1 MKVHKYWNFN
11 IDQGGT
17 FTDIIGI
24 APDKKLIIKKVLS
37 SKNNVSYN
45 PVIDGITKVK
55 KEYNHFANYP
65 INEIKIGTTI
75 ATNAL
80 LERKGYKVLLVVTK
94 GFQDNFVIGTQQR
107 NKIFDRHHIRKKNIY
122 SSILEVEER
131 ITSKGKI
138 ISHLNEKKVFNA
150 LKKYFSTG
158 IKSISITLING
169 FLYSHHEKKIK
180 DIAYRIGFQ
189 NISCSYEVSPTI
201 NFTSR
206 GFTTLVDAYL
216 NPIIQTYVKK
226 LEKKLK
232 AKKISYMQS
241 NGFLAEKINFNGKN
255 AILSGPAGGV
265 IGGIEVAKKNKIK
278 KIIGFDMGGT
288 SADIWHYDG
297 EVEKETQTKI
307 SDIFI
312 KTPMLKIDTIA
323 AGGGSIAKYQNK
335 RFVVGPESAGS
346 FPGPACY
353 RNNGPITLTDCNLV
367 LGRII
372 SDDFPK
378 FFGKDKKSNI
388 DINEPI
394 KKLKKIFLKVNKDFY
409 NYQDIYQL
417 ADSFLNISIENMS
430 AAIKK
435 ITIQKGID
443 IRNHALLIFGSASGQ
458 YCCKV
463 AEKIGVKK
471 IIFSPYSGVLSAY
484 GIGLSK
490 FGSVHQFSVEEILKE
505 NVIKKYKNKIKIAL
519 RLQEKNYKEVY
530 TIRVKY
536 FGCNTLISIK
546 LKNKSIKNIKED
558 FFKKHK
564 KLYGFNYQ
572 DRKVFIDSIEVEI
585 FLNRKKN
592 YYLSNRK
599 ELKKK
604 NNFSENFKVYIDGKW
619 KKIRKFNSYS
629 LLKNKI
635 ITGPAVFC
643 DFNTTIFIEEN
654 WMIKKMS
661 SGDFI
666 ISKKNIKSK
675 NRLSLSNNNPSPEML
690 EIFNNLF
697 FSVAEQMGVILK
709 NTAQSINIKERMD
722 FSCALFNKNGELIA
736 NAPHIPIHLGAM
748 SDTIKFLIR
757 KHFDV
762 FKKGISV
769 LHNNPF
775 SGGTHL
781 PDLTVVT
788 PFLYNNKV
796 VYYLANRAHHSDI
809 GGITPGSM
817 PAFSK
822 NINEEGI
829 VFDGFPILEKGKIKE
844 QQLLKKLNEKKY
856 GSRDPEQNLYDIKA
870 QLASN
875 QRGILEL
882 KKIIS
887 YYGKETV
894 NKYVDFI
901 KENCSE
907 IIFKKIKKISN
918 SEFSSKMDNGALI
931 KVKINFD
938 KKIKK
943 LKIDFTGSSKQLSN
957 NFNTPL
963 AVTKSVIIYFL
974 RTLITKDIPLNEGF
988 LKDIVI
994 IIPNNSMLNPSYP
1007 SPVVA
1012 GNVETSQH
1020 LIDILNVASKVQSA
1034 CYGTMS
1040 NITFGDKNFGY
1051 YETICGGEGA
1061 SFGNNGADAVH
1072 CHMTNTSI
1080 TDPEILE
1087 WYYPVR
1093 LTEFSIRKKSGGK
1106 GKWFGGNGVIR
1117 KIVFLKNLDLT
1128 ILSNRRIIKP
1138 FGIVNKNKAK
1148 TGENIIVKKNNHIKL
1163 AHACQIKVSKGD
1175 TIILKTP
1182 GGAGYN

>member
-1 MKVHKYWNFN
+1 MTVSEHWNFN

-17 FTDIIGI
+17 FTDIVAI

-37 SKNNVSYN
+37 SKNNVAYN
-45 PVIDGITKVK
+45 PIVDGITKIK
-55 KEYNHFANYP
+55 KEYNAFTNYP
-65 INEIKIGTTI
+65 IDEIKIGTTI

-80 LERKGYKVLLVVTK
+80 LERKGYKVLLVLTK
-94 GFQDNFVIGTQQR
+94 GFKDNFVIGTQQR
-107 NKIFDRHHIRKKNIY
+107 NNIFERHHIRKKNIY
-122 SSILEVEER
+122 SSILEIEER
-131 ITSKGKI
+131 ISSKGKI
-138 ISHLNEKKVFNA
+138 ITHLNEQKIFNS
-150 LKKYFSTG
+150 LKKYFSSG
-158 IKSISITLING
+158 IKSIAITLING
-169 FLYSHHEKKIK
+169 FLYSDHEKKIK
-180 DIAYRIGFQ
+180 DIASRIGFK
-189 NISCSYEVSPTI
+189 NISCSFEVSPTI

-216 NPIIQTYVKK
+216 NPIIQMYIKK

-232 AKKISYMQS
+232 AKKICYMQS

-265 IGGIEVAKKNKIK
+265 IGGIEVAKRNKIK

-297 EVEKETQTKI
+297 EIEKKTQTKI

-312 KTPMLKIDTIA
+312 KTPLLNIDTIA
-323 AGGGSIAKYQNK
+323 AGGGSITKYQNK
-335 RFVVGPESAGS
+335 RIVVGPESAGS

-353 RNNGPITLTDCNLV
+353 RNNGPITLTDCNLI
-367 LGRII
+367 LGRIV

-378 FFGKDKKSNI
+378 FFGKDKKSKI
-388 DINEPI
+388 SFSEAK
-394 KKLKKIFLKVNKDFY
+394 KKLKKIFLKVNKDFN
-409 NYQDIYQL
+409 NYKNIYQL
-417 ADSFLNISIENMS
+417 ANSFLNVSIENMT

-435 ITIQKGID
+435 VTLQKGID
-443 IRNHALLIFGSASGQ
+443 VRNHALLIFGSASGQ
-458 YCCKV
+458 YCCKI

-490 FGSVHQFSVEEILKE
+490 FGSVHQYSVEKLLRED
-505 NVIKKYKNKIKIAL
+505 VIEKYKNKIKL
-519 RLQEKNYKEVY
+519 NLGLKKETYVENFS
-530 TIRVKY
+530 IRIKY
-536 FGCNTLISIK
+536 LGCNTIIPIN
-546 LKNKSIKNIKED
+546 LKNKSIKNIIEE
-558 FFKKHK
+558 FCKKHK
-564 KLYGFNYQ
+564 KLFGFNYQ
-572 DRKVFIDSIEVEI
+572 DRKIFIDSIEVE
-585 FLNRKKN
+585 FYLKRKKN
-592 YYLSNRK
+592 FYLHNKK
-599 ELKKK
+599 EFKKK
-604 NNFSENFKVYIDGKW
+604 RIFAETFKGFMEGKW
-619 KKIRKFNSYS
+619 KKIRKFNSCS
-629 LLKNKI
+629 LLENKVI
-635 ITGPAVFC
+635 SGPAVFC
-643 DFNTTIFIEEN
+643 DFNTTIFVERN
-654 WMIKKMS
+654 WNIKKMT

-666 ISKKNIKSK
+666 LSKKNMKSK
-675 NRLSLSNNNPSPEML
+675 KKLLLSNNKPTPEML

-697 FSVAEQMGVILK
+697 FSVAEQMGEVLN
-709 NTAQSINIKERMD
+709 NTAQSINIKERRD
-722 FSCALFNKNGELIA
+722 FSCALFNSNGELIA

-748 SDTIKFLIR
+748 SDTVKFLIR
-757 KHFDV
+757 KHINV
-762 FKKGISV
+762 FKKGTSI

-781 PDLTVVT
+781 PDLTVIT
-788 PFLYNNKV
+788 PFLDKKKV

-822 NINEEGI
+822 NINDEGI

-844 QQLLKKLNEKKY
+844 KELLKKLNKKKY

-882 KKIIS
+882 KRIIS
-887 YYGKETV
+887 AYGKEIV

-907 IIFKKIKKISN
+907 IIFKVIKKISY
-918 SEFSSKMDNGALI
+918 SEFESKIDNGAVL

-938 KKIKK
+938 KRIKK
-943 LKIDFTGSSKQLSN
+943 LKIDFTGSSEQLSN
-957 NFNTPL
+957 NFNAPL

-974 RTLITKDIPLNEGF
+974 RTLITKEIPLNEGF
-988 LKDIVI
+988 LKDIII
-994 IIPNNSMLNPSYP
+994 IIPKNSMLNPSYP

-1020 LIDILNVASKVQSA
+1020 LIDILNVALRVQSA
-1034 CYGTMS
+1034 CYGTMN

-1061 SFGNNGADAVH
+1061 SLGNDGADAVH

-1093 LTEFSIRKKSGGK
+1093 LTEFSIRKKSGGN
-1106 GKWFGGNGVIR
+1106 GKWLGGNGVIR

-1128 ILSNRRIIKP
+1128 ILSNRRIINP
-1138 FGIVNKNKAK
+1138 FGMLYKNKAK

-1175 TIILKTP
+1175 TIIVKTP